1 MFWSLVIKANN
12 DITSVV
18 FILSLVAIV
27 QLYDCFLLKMM
38 IVGNSNSLISSNLS
52 TCLPS
57 TCQLVHYQ
65 LVNLFTINLSTC
77 LPSTCLL
84 YSQSSCLKDSLFSI
98 VNLLE
103 FLFCSLPYVV
113 SQGCH
118 TVGVML

>member
-1 MFWSLVIKANN
+1 
-12 DITSVV
+12 
-18 FILSLVAIV
+18 
-27 QLYDCFLLKMM
+27 M
-38 IVGNSNSLISSNLS
+38 IVGNGNGLISNNLS
-52 TCLPS
+52 TRLLS

-65 LVNLFTINLSTC
+65 LVNLFTINLSIC
-77 LPSTCLL
+77 LPSTRLL
-84 YSQSSCLKDSLFSI
+84 YSQSSCLIDSFFSI